1 MQNSS
6 APTRNGRINPARS
19 GGGSGAVRRALVL
32 LGGLTLGLACID
44 LTPPPEVAKYRNGVG
59 STGGDVGANGGTE
72 AGGNANTAG
81 ALGTGGATGA
91 GGATSVGGSTGAGGT
106 TSSDAGSGGTND
118 LGSGGAVGTGGR
130 TSPDGSASTGGASS
144 AGGEIGDVPLG
155 TGGESATGGVLATGG
170 RGGATAATGG
180 VADTGGAI
188 GTGGATAAGGA
199 TGTGGA
205 SGTGGAT
212 GTGGTTGYNC
222 ASAIVPTSGAV
233 TDFTDWNAT
242 TARWGTGALIGT
254 IYQYASSGATM
265 KTATVEGTPKGLHL
279 SGTVSSTG
287 YAGGGLTFLS
297 CVKVSSFTK
306 IQFEVYGSAAN
317 CAVELQ
323 LQTFDQRPTDQSPP
337 GGCVKAT
344 DGSGCFTF
352 PVTNVTALS
361 SPVAAPGTTVTA
373 TLANFTNWS
382 AAAAGQIVGMQWQF
396 IRSGSSD
403 CAVDATFT
411 NIKFVP

>member
-1 MQNSS
+1 MPNSS
-6 APTRNGRINPARS
+6 APTRNGRINPAQSR
-19 GGGSGAVRRALVL
+19 GGSGAARRALVL

-44 LTPPPEVAKYRNGVG
+44 LAPPPEVVNYRNGVG
-59 STGGDVGANGGTE
+59 GTGGGVGANGGTE
-72 AGGNANTAG
+72 ADGNVNTGGG
-81 ALGTGGATGA
+81 LGSGGATGA
-91 GGATSVGGSTGAGGT
+91 GGATSVGGNTGVGGT
-106 TSSDAGSGGTND
+106 TSPAAGSGGTAD

-130 TSPDGSASTGGASS
+130 TSSGGSVGTGGAA
-144 AGGEIGDVPLG
+144 AGGVIGGAPLG
-155 TGGESATGGVLATGG
+155 TGGVSATGGVVATGG

-180 VADTGGAI
+180 AAS
-188 GTGGATAAGGA
+188 TGGATASGGVPATGGKMGTGGA

-205 SGTGGAT
+205 I

-222 ASAIVPTSGAV
+222 ASAIVPASGAV
-233 TDFTDWNAT
+233 TDFTDWNAA
-242 TARWGTGALIGT
+242 TARWGTGALIGN
-254 IYQYASSGATM
+254 IYPYASTSATM
-265 KTATVEGTPKGLHL
+265 TATVEGTPKGLHL
-279 SGTVSSTG
+279 AGTVSSTG

-306 IQFEVYGSAAN
+306 IQFQVYGSAAN

-323 LQTFDQRPTDQSPP
+323 LQTFDQRPTDQTPP
-337 GGCVKAT
+337 GSCVKAA

-352 PVTNVTALS
+352 PVTKVTALS
-361 SPVAAPGTTVTA
+361 SPVTAPGTTVTA

-403 CAVDATFT
+403 CAVNATFT